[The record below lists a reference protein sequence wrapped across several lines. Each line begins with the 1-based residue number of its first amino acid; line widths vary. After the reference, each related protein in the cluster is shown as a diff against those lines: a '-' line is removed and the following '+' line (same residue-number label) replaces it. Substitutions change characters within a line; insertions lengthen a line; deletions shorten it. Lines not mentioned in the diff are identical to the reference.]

1 MISSLEKRIPAE
13 LKTVKK
19 QAGKAILP
27 SPPACRR
34 MRLYRRRAHLLAAQ
48 GGMTYTPPSIYE
60 IRRNG
65 NVFPE
70 KFSCW
75 EHEFF
80 EYFAWGKHWGAEGS
94 QSRSGFFDSGS
105 VAASGKSGIKNRI
118 VSEDE
123 TVSRKSGSSGKSGDG
138 REAGWF
144 RKSKRRRG
152 NPTGPPPPLQKE
164 RCAISRG
171 LAAEGLCCQGA
182 TPPRGCAAKG
192 FYRLRGALR
201 RGGNQARYLLPRTR
215 TAPARA
221 ATVIRLS
228 HRPMAA
234 PSAVLGLSVAS
245 LPVLPPLLALG
256 SAAPQTVHLPSL

>member
-1 MISSLEKRIPAE
+1 MAEKP
-13 LKTVKK
+13 
-19 QAGKAILP
+19 
-27 SPPACRR
+27 
-34 MRLYRRRAHLLAAQ
+34 
-48 GGMTYTPPSIYE
+48 GGFGTAK
-60 IRRNG
+60 G
-65 NVFPE
+65 
-70 KFSCW
+70 
-75 EHEFF
+75 
-80 EYFAWGKHWGAEGS
+80 GG
-94 QSRSGFFDSGS
+94 
-105 VAASGKSGIKNRI
+105 
-118 VSEDE
+118 
-123 TVSRKSGSSGKSGDG
+123 GD
-138 REAGWF
+138 
-144 RKSKRRRG
+144 
-152 NPTGPPPPLQKE
+152 PVGPPPPLQKE

-171 LAAEGLCCQGA
+171 LAAEGLCYQGALLPRGLAAKGLCYQGA

-234 PSAVLGLSVAS
+234 PSAVLGLSVPL

>member
-1 MISSLEKRIPAE
+1 M
-13 LKTVKK
+13 
-19 QAGKAILP
+19 P

-60 IRRNG
+60 IRRNS
-65 NVFPE
+65 NDFSE

-80 EYFAWGKHWGAEGS
+80 EYFAWRKYWGAEGS

-105 VAASGKSGIKNRI
+105 VAASGKSGSKNRI

-138 REAGWF
+138 GEAGWI

-152 NPTGPPPPLQKE
+152 TLLGPPSAFTE
-164 RCAISRG
+164 REMRYFKGPCRRRG
-171 LAAEGLCCQGA
+171 LAAEGATPPRGYAAKGLRRQGA
-182 TPPRGCAAKG
+182 TPPRGYAAEGLCYQGALPPRGCAAKG
-192 FYRLRGALR
+192 LCRQGLLSPKRSAAKGGIRPGASYRPPERLRPER
-201 RGGNQARYLLPRTR
+201 PR
-215 TAPARA
+215 
-221 ATVIRLS
+221 S
-228 HRPMAA
+228 
-234 PSAVLGLSVAS
+234 
-245 LPVLPPLLALG
+245 
-256 SAAPQTVHLPSL
+256 